1 MLAQDRHTV
10 RALAGLAAAYAALGE
25 CERATQLLS
34 PATQKLEK
42 SAKPQSAAAGA
53 SLAEL
58 YYAVTVTHIRAG
70 NTKEALDALERAI
83 QAGFLDAGWI
93 ELQL

>member
-25 CERATQLLS
+25 CQRATQLLS

-42 SAKPQSAAAGA
+42 SAKPQSAAAGN
-53 SLAEL
+53 LAEL